1 MIIITPHIKDKV
13 LIAILSRENEVFLM
27 KHEDVFPDKEI
38 SKRQFELILL
48 QLEEL
53 GLLRKVKSHGTSFL
67 ISISANIYDF
77 FNHGGFVAQEELLRS
92 NLQKLDYELTKLAQ
106 EINPGLTDRVTGI
119 TGIAASIATAL
130 GLFRT

>member
-1 MIIITPHIKDKV
+1 MMIITPNIKDKV
-13 LIAILSRENEVFLM
+13 LTAILSQENEVFLI
-27 KHEDVFPDKEI
+27 KHEDVFPNKEI

-48 QLEEL
+48 QFEEL
-53 GLLRKVKSHGTSFL
+53 GLLRKVKGHGTSFL

-77 FNHGGFVAQEELLRS
+77 FNHGGFVTQEELLKS

-106 EINPGLTDRVTGI
+106 EVNPGFTDRIAGI